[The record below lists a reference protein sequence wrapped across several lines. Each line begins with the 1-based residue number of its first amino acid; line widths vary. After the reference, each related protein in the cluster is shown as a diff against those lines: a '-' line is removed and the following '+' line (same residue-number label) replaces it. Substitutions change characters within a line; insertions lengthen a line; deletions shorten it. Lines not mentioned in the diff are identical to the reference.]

1 MKAIA
6 EMNIQQRHQTVTAS
20 IPSIRDNSWWWFNL
34 ITTIAFIPLHLF
46 ILGIIFY
53 SYSDVNISTYIW
65 SGLQLLLALYSYV
78 LLFGSVAIQIVL
90 LYVRFPVRVLLGI
103 YLASGL
109 IMLTAT
115 VTFLIVDTLRG
126 DES

>member
-1 MKAIA
+1 
-6 EMNIQQRHQTVTAS
+6 
-20 IPSIRDNSWWWFNL
+20 
-34 ITTIAFIPLHLF
+34 
-46 ILGIIFY
+46 LGVIFY

-115 VTFLIVDTLRG
+115 VTFLIVDTVRG